1 MVCVDKKSPE
11 FLRLAR
17 RMNLDANILE
27 QIIHKYYRES
37 GQEELFPTDVYVNAQ
52 LGRTQYEEAMPT
64 VRQFWENAYSQP
76 KTFSS
81 EGEYN
86 RAWVQAINYF
96 PKEAIV
102 NYKDANGNFILA
114 VRRPV
119 EKLEKNSKGMMI
131 VTDAEG
137 NRLPMLSHQEVRDY
151 ALITSQLLPDSEKS
165 STFAAD
171 MRSVTENQDYISDS
185 LDAAMKT
192 GKWNDQAIKD
202 LEKLIKKI
210 QDGEVDFKRTVG
222 ERFSFTK
229 GISEAHAAASLI
241 TRGAYG
247 ASQAKSGA
255 AKEIYDR
262 DAVQGRQQERLIEA
276 WAKAADLWVND
287 YTDAQGH
294 KG

>member
-102 NYKDANGNFILA
+102 NYKDIL
-114 VRRPV
+114 
-119 EKLEKNSKGMMI
+119 
-131 VTDAEG
+131 
-137 NRLPMLSHQEVRDY
+137 Q
-151 ALITSQLLPDSEKS
+151 
-165 STFAAD
+165 
-171 MRSVTENQDYISDS
+171 
-185 LDAAMKT
+185 
-192 GKWNDQAIKD
+192 
-202 LEKLIKKI
+202 
-210 QDGEVDFKRTVG
+210 
-222 ERFSFTK
+222 
-229 GISEAHAAASLI
+229 
-241 TRGAYG
+241 
-247 ASQAKSGA
+247 
-255 AKEIYDR
+255 
-262 DAVQGRQQERLIEA
+262 
-276 WAKAADLWVND
+276 
-287 YTDAQGH
+287 
-294 KG
+294 